1 MKNILFKA
9 FEEDGRHTYV
19 YELPEEVELDE
30 DTLDMCEAASLTGV
44 VPMEY
49 VDDADAFYYDVTGY
63 KTLAKA
69 LSTEVDAA
77 DVLEALYGLAKVLV
91 EFKENGIPLSYLL
104 LHKDFIFIDRMT
116 MEVKFICIPLE
127 DGSASNAMEDVA
139 HFIRVLLATL
149 RYDISED
156 GSYITKLITL
166 ANTIDQFN
174 VSIFVNVLQDLMNEY
189 GVAYDEIAEAD
200 SYIEYEGEDIATIDA
215 SALEDMPETV
225 SVADMEAEAIRQ
237 ESMEAEE
244 KEAVTDEEQNAFE
257 KVPEA
262 DMEDEDTLDE
272 PVETEAEDAL
282 GETVETEAEDALD
295 ETTEAE
301 AEDVLNE
308 TVDAESEDA
317 VDAEDIE
324 DAVSVVDDMTEEPEV
339 EDDEDVEPETAAD
352 TSDSEDIIEEEPV
365 QPSGP
370 RQSTEGRRTPGKAAA
385 KDSIIWDDETK
396 KKQQEALRKIAEAEK
411 LAQYGK
417 KSLNLDIDEPEEA
430 EAEEEEYGNT
440 QALPPKEKPHKLEL
454 ARETIVRPVFDS
466 VFEPIIESID
476 GPIDDD
482 TVAHAAE
489 VQAAPAKPAR
499 KSKVKLAPPKMEFD
513 DEEEVGNSSI
523 LSKTV
528 TPASEPSLLSQL
540 DSRADNLPKVN
551 PYLIRVN
558 NEERI
563 MITKTNFKIGKAS
576 FGMDYQVT
584 DNGAISR
591 NHCTIIAKD
600 GVYYIRDNKSTNH
613 TYVNGQMVKSGQEVL
628 LTHESTIRIA
638 DEDFLFK
645 LR

>member
-1 MKNILFKA
+1 M
-9 FEEDGRHTYV
+9 
-19 YELPEEVELDE
+19 DE
-30 DTLDMCEAASLTGV
+30 T
-44 VPMEY
+44 
-49 VDDADAFYYDVTGY
+49 
-63 KTLAKA
+63 
-69 LSTEVDAA
+69 VDA
-77 DVLEALYGLAKVLV
+77 
-91 EFKENGIPLSYLL
+91 
-104 LHKDFIFIDRMT
+104 
-116 MEVKFICIPLE
+116 
-127 DGSASNAMEDVA
+127 
-139 HFIRVLLATL
+139 
-149 RYDISED
+149 
-156 GSYITKLITL
+156 
-166 ANTIDQFN
+166 
-174 VSIFVNVLQDLMNEY
+174 
-189 GVAYDEIAEAD
+189 
-200 SYIEYEGEDIATIDA
+200 
-215 SALEDMPETV
+215 
-225 SVADMEAEAIRQ
+225 
-237 ESMEAEE
+237 
-244 KEAVTDEEQNAFE
+244 
-257 KVPEA
+257 
-262 DMEDEDTLDE
+262 
-272 PVETEAEDAL
+272 
-282 GETVETEAEDALD
+282 EAEDALD
-295 ETTEAE
+295 ETADAE
-301 AEDVLNE
+301 AEDALDE
-308 TVDAESEDA
+308 T

-324 DAVSVVDDMTEEPEV
+324 DAVSVVDDMTEEPQA

-370 RQSTEGRRTPGKAAA
+370 RQSTEGRRTPGKAATR
-385 KDSIIWDDETK
+385 DSIIWDDETK

-417 KSLNLDIDEPEEA
+417 KSLNLDIDEPE

-489 VQAAPAKPAR
+489 VQAAPAKPAK

-513 DEEEVGNSSI
+513 DEEEIGNSSI

-563 MITKTNFKIGKAS
+563 MITKANFKIGKAS

>member
-166 ANTIDQFN
+166 ANTIEQFN

-200 SYIEYEGEDIATIDA
+200 SYIEYESEDIATIDA

-237 ESMEAEE
+237 ESMEAE
-244 KEAVTDEEQNAFE
+244 
-257 KVPEA
+257 
-262 DMEDEDTLDE
+262 DT
-272 PVETEAEDAL
+272 L
-282 GETVETEAEDALD
+282 GETVDAEAEDALD
-295 ETTEAE
+295 ET
-301 AEDVLNE
+301 
-308 TVDAESEDA
+308 

-324 DAVSVVDDMTEEPEV
+324 DAVSVVDDMTEEPQA

-370 RQSTEGRRTPGKAAA
+370 RQSTEGRRTPGKAATR
-385 KDSIIWDDETK
+385 DSIIWDDETK

-417 KSLNLDIDEPEEA
+417 KSLNLDIDEPE

-489 VQAAPAKPAR
+489 VQAAPAKPAK

-513 DEEEVGNSSI
+513 DEEEIGNSSI

-563 MITKTNFKIGKAS
+563 MITKANFKIGKAS